1 MAITANVYTENT
13 VRYLATYGGNHQS
26 ASSAWVLK
34 ESSFLLVP
42 CTTTSSQFNSAFT
55 GTLTSL
61 LSSGVLEVL
70 ESTGYVKGG
79 ITLPYRN
86 TIYIAPTP
94 PAISGYFS
102 YRENF
107 SLDGTGLLFTARN
120 GSDQSTSVIVGPGTY
135 SFSSFVVAL
144 TLPISTPANA
154 NELYASSYPLALYD
168 MGGSVAKSTGVLP
181 VNWNGNPSVRWT
193 LA

>member
-13 VRYLATYGGNHQS
+13 VRYLSTYGGNHQS

-79 ITLPYRN
+79 ITLPYKN
-86 TIYIAPTP
+86 TIYVAATP
-94 PAISGYFS
+94 PAITGYFS
-102 YRENF
+102 SRDNF
-107 SLDGTGLLFTARN
+107 SPNGTGLLFAARN
-120 GSDQSTSVIVGPGTY
+120 TSDESNAIVGSGTY
-135 SFSSFVVAL
+135 SFSSFVIAL
-144 TLPISTPANA
+144 TLPISTPANVS
-154 NELYASSYPLALYD
+154 ELYDSSYPLAMYD
-168 MGGSVAKSTGVLP
+168 MGGSVTKSTGLLP
-181 VNWNGNPSVRWT
+181 VNWNGDPTVRWT

>member
-26 ASSAWVLK
+26 ASSAWALK

-79 ITLPYRN
+79 ITLPYQSLVFVGPDSFN
-86 TIYIAPTP
+86 YQ
-94 PAISGYFS
+94 
-102 YRENF
+102 YRQNF
-107 SLDGTGLLFTARN
+107 SPNGTGLSFTARN
-120 GSDQSTSVIVGPGTY
+120 SSDQSTSVIVGPGTY

-168 MGGSVAKSTGVLP
+168 MGGSVTKSTGVVP

>member
-1 MAITANVYTENT
+1 MAITVNIYTENT
-13 VRYLATYGGNHQS
+13 VRYLSIYGGNHQS

-55 GTLTSL
+55 GTLASL

-70 ESTGYVKGG
+70 ESTGYAKGG
-79 ITLPYRN
+79 ITLPSRN
-86 TIYIAPTP
+86 SVFVGPGPLNYQ
-94 PAISGYFS
+94 

-107 SLDGTGLLFTARN
+107 SPNNTGLSFTARN
-120 GSDQSTSVIVGPGTY
+120 SSDQSTSVIIGPGTY
-135 SFSSFVVAL
+135 SFSSFVIAL
-144 TLPISTPANA
+144 TLPTFASGNV
-154 NELYASSYPLALYD
+154 NELYSSSYPLALYD
-168 MGGSVAKSTGVLP
+168 MGGSVTKSTGVLP
-181 VNWNGNPSVRWT
+181 VNWNGNASVRWT

>member
-1 MAITANVYTENT
+1 VAVTVNIYTENT
-13 VRYLATYGGNHQS
+13 VRYLSTYGGNHQS

-70 ESTGYVKGG
+70 ESTGYVKGA
-79 ITLPYRN
+79 IALPYRN
-86 TIYIAPTP
+86 YVFVGPG
-94 PAISGYFS
+94 SLNFQYQ
-102 YRENF
+102 ENF
-107 SLDGTGLLFTARN
+107 SPNGTGLLFTARN
-120 GSDQSTSVIVGPGTY
+120 GSDQSTSVIVGSGTY
-135 SFSSFVVAL
+135 NFSSFVIAL
-144 TLPISTPANA
+144 TLPVSTPANA
-154 NELYASSYPLALYD
+154 SELYDSSYPLAMYD
-168 MGGSVAKSTGVLP
+168 MGGSVTKSTGVLP
-181 VNWNGNPSVRWT
+181 VDWSGDPTVRWT

>member
-1 MAITANVYTENT
+1 MAITVNIYTENT
-13 VRYLATYGGNHQS
+13 VRYLATYGASHQS
-26 ASSAWVLK
+26 ASNAWVPA
-34 ESSFLLVP
+34 ESSMLLVP

-55 GTLTSL
+55 GNLTSL

-79 ITLPYRN
+79 ITLPYRRLVFVGPDSL
-86 TIYIAPTP
+86 IFQYQ
-94 PAISGYFS
+94 
-102 YRENF
+102 ENF
-107 SLDGTGLLFTARN
+107 SHNGTGLLFTARN
-120 GSDQSTSVIVGPGTY
+120 SSSQSITNIIGPGNY
-135 SFSSFVVAL
+135 SFSSFVIAL

-168 MGGSVAKSTGVLP
+168 MGGSVTKSTGLLP
-181 VNWNGNPSVRWT
+181 VNWNGNPTVRWS

>member
-13 VRYLATYGGNHQS
+13 VRYLSTYGGNHQS

-34 ESSFLLVP
+34 ESNFLLVP
-42 CTTTSSQFNSAFT
+42 CTTTSSQFDSAFT

-61 LSSGVLEVL
+61 LSSGVVEVL

-79 ITLPYRN
+79 IALPYRN
-86 TIYIAPTP
+86 TIYVATTS

-107 SLDGTGLLFTARN
+107 SPDGTGLLFTARN
-120 GSDQSTSVIVGPGTY
+120 GSDQNTSIIFGSGTY
-135 SFSSFVVAL
+135 NFSSFVIAL
-144 TLPISTPANA
+144 TLPISTPANVS
-154 NELYASSYPLALYD
+154 ELYASSYPLAMYD
-168 MGGSVAKSTGVLP
+168 MGGSVTKSTGVLP
-181 VNWNGNPSVRWT
+181 VDWSGDPTVRWT

>member
-13 VRYLATYGGNHQS
+13 VRYLSTYGGNHQS

-34 ESSFLLVP
+34 QSSFLLVP

-79 ITLPYRN
+79 ITLPYIN
-86 TIYIAPTP
+86 TVYIAPTP
-94 PAISGYFS
+94 PASSGYFGS
-102 YRENF
+102 RDNF
-107 SLDGTGLLFTARN
+107 SPNGTGLLFTARN
-120 GSDQSTSVIVGPGTY
+120 SSDQSTSDIIASGTY
-135 SFSSFVVAL
+135 SFSSFVIAL

-154 NELYASSYPLALYD
+154 SELYASSYPLAMYD
-168 MGGSVAKSTGVLP
+168 MGGSVTKSTGLLP
-181 VNWNGNPSVRWT
+181 VNWNGDPTVRWT

>member
-1 MAITANVYTENT
+1 M
-13 VRYLATYGGNHQS
+13 
-26 ASSAWVLK
+26 
-34 ESSFLLVP
+34 LVP

-86 TIYIAPTP
+86 TIYVAPTP

-107 SLDGTGLLFTARN
+107 SHNGTGLLFTARN
-120 GSDQSTSVIVGPGTY
+120 GSDQSTSVIVGSGTY
-135 SFSSFVVAL
+135 SFSSFVIAL

-168 MGGSVAKSTGVLP
+168 MGGSVTKSTGVLP

>member
-1 MAITANVYTENT
+1 MAITVNVYTENT
-13 VRYLATYGGNHQS
+13 VRYLSTYGGNHQS
-26 ASSAWVLK
+26 ASSGWVLK

-42 CTTTSSQFNSAFT
+42 CTTTSSQFNSAFA

-79 ITLPYRN
+79 IALPYYSL
-86 TIYIAPTP
+86 IFVEPL
-94 PAISGYFS
+94 SGYQYQANILS
-102 YRENF
+102 N
-107 SLDGTGLLFTARN
+107 GTGLLFTARN
-120 GSDQSTSVIVGPGTY
+120 TSGQDNAIIGPGAY
-135 SFSSFVVAL
+135 SFSSFVIAL

-154 NELYASSYPLALYD
+154 NELYASSYPLAMYD
-168 MGGSVAKSTGVLP
+168 MGGSVTKSTGVLP
-181 VNWNGNPSVRWT
+181 VNWNGDPTVRWS